1 MKTLLN
7 TGLKAEDIEA
17 IKRVMQQHPGINSVI
32 LYGSRAKGT
41 FRPGSDIDITLK
53 GRSLK
58 MASLFKIMEQL
69 EQLDLPYE
77 IDLSLYSQIENTSLL
92 EHIERVGKVIFK
104 GD

>member
-1 MKTLLN
+1 MCY
-7 TGLKAEDIEA
+7 GLTAKNLHDILEIFTQNQDVEQA
-17 IKRVMQQHPGINSVI
+17 I